1 MILFDIKT
9 EIDKLS
15 ESNKNYKYLYN
26 DFGFELGFGK
36 KGQYKGHS
44 HYCFCDLMLSKNILT
59 KDYFGNKKQGQLLIV
74 PPLTFMDNVTIDDFF
89 FLKFCPTNIKVDL
102 PDKTDE
108 KLNDN
113 KIQSYKN
120 FASLKIDWFKTM
132 SEKSTLEINLNKN
145 ELRLSFADFLQFK
158 IKF

>member
-9 EIDKLS
+9 EIDKLEDTS
-15 ESNKNYKYLYN
+15 KDYKYLYK

-44 HYCFCDLMLSKNILT
+44 HYCFCDIMLSKNILT
-59 KDYFGNKKQGQLLIV
+59 KDYFGGKKKGQLLIV
-74 PPLTFMDNVTIDDFF
+74 PPLTFMDDVTIDDFF
-89 FLKFCPTNIKVDL
+89 FLKFCPTSKKVDL
-102 PDKTDE
+102 PDKTNA

-113 KIQSYKN
+113 KIQSYEN
-120 FASLKIDWFKTM
+120 CASLKFDWYKTS
-132 SEKSTLEINLNKN
+132 SEKSKLEIKLIEN
-145 ELRLSFADFLQFK
+145 ELSLNFIGFHQFI